1 MSKKQANPTKKGIL
15 YIYGTKFDVNN
26 EKNISN
32 VNVYMKGVDIDKK
45 YRMRVFEVN
54 DTQIKVGLSGGL
66 SGNYTV
72 LVEIK
77 GKGFAKN

>member
-1 MSKKQANPTKKGIL
+1 L
-15 YIYGTKFDVNN
+15 YIYGTKFDVNG

-32 VNVYMKGVDIDKK
+32 VNVYLKGVDIDKK

-72 LVEIK
+72 FVEIK

>member
-1 MSKKQANPTKKGIL
+1 M
-15 YIYGTKFDVNN
+15 YIYGTKFDVNG

-32 VNVYMKGVDIDKK
+32 VNVYLKGVDIDKK

-72 LVEIK
+72 FVEIK